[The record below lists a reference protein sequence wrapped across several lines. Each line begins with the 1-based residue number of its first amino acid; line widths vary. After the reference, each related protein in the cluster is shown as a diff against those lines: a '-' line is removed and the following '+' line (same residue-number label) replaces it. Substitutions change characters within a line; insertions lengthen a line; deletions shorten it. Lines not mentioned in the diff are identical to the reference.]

1 MRRLLVL
8 LTILSAAIGAVAAEP
23 ELFPAIKGRT
33 LAGDERSTET
43 LRGKP
48 HLVAVGFARAHAPV
62 LRRWAEGFRAAYPQP
77 ERADY
82 LEIAAMDG
90 VPSFL
95 RGYVTKQM
103 TKDVPPAER
112 GRLLVTFATDDLCR
126 KLEIKN
132 RKPVYVY
139 LLDRD
144 GAIIDRAQG
153 DYDAEVMNR
162 FERRVRDGANGS
174 PQR

>member
-1 MRRLLVL
+1 MRRLLMVL
-8 LTILSAAIGAVAAEP
+8 TLLATAVGAFAVVP
-23 ELFPAIKGRT
+23 EVFPAIKGRT

-48 HLVAVGFARAHAPV
+48 HLVAVGFDRGHGPV
-62 LRRWAEGFRAAYPQP
+62 LRRWAEGFRTAHPQP

-95 RGYVTKQM
+95 RGYITKQM
-103 TKDVPPAER
+103 TKDVPPSER
-112 GRLLVTFATDDLCR
+112 GRIMVTFSADDLCR

-139 LLDRD
+139 LLNRD

-153 DYDAEVMNR
+153 EYDAEVMKR
-162 FERRVRDGANGS
+162 FERQLQAGAGGS
-174 PQR
+174 GSR

>member
-1 MRRLLVL
+1 MRILPALLML
-8 LTILSAAIGAVAAEP
+8 LSAAIGAVAAEP
-23 ELFPAIKGRT
+23 EFFPAIKGRT
-33 LAGDERSTET
+33 LAGDERSTDA

-95 RGYVTKQM
+95 RAYITKQM

-132 RKPVYVY
+132 RKSVYVY
-139 LLDRD
+139 LLNRE
-144 GAIIDRAQG
+144 GTIIERAQG
-153 DYDAEVMNR
+153 DYDAEVMKR
-162 FERRVRDGANGS
+162 FERRLLEGANGS
-174 PQR
+174 PAR